1 MPAETAAPYVGRRR
15 ANASAPAPAPVPEP
29 APAAAPVPARK
40 PPRRVSL
47 SGATVPATAAAALS
61 LVATGAG
68 VAAGVDGAAVAQ
80 TRHLDLARTSAAT
93 GTAATADITRT
104 PQDVLNSVSDRA
116 LEASR
121 GARRTDIAAAAAAVA
136 AQTARAQR
144 WVLPLTHYVLTSP
157 FGMRWG
163 KLHAGEDFAAPIGT
177 PVHAISAGTI
187 VFAGVESGYGNKIEI
202 RHWDGTCS
210 WYGHLSRIDVKVGQK
225 VEADQLIGLVGDT
238 GHSTGP
244 HLHLE
249 IHPHG
254 GGPVDPLPWLRAHGL
269 HP

>member
-1 MPAETAAPYVGRRR
+1 VPAETTAPYVGRRR
-15 ANASAPAPAPVPEP
+15 VPPA
-29 APAAAPVPARK
+29 K

-80 TRHLDLARTSAAT
+80 TRHPDPARTA
-93 GTAATADITRT
+93 GATATVPDITQA
-104 PQDVLNSVSDRA
+104 PQDVLNSVTDRA

-121 GARRTDIAAAAAAVA
+121 GTRRTDLAAAAAAVA

-163 KLHAGEDFAAPIGT
+163 KLHAGEDFAAPVGT

-187 VFAGVESGYGNKIEI
+187 VFAGVEGGYGNKIEI

-210 WYGHLSRIDVKVGQK
+210 WYGHLSKIEVKVGQR
-225 VEADQLIGLVGDT
+225 VQADQVVALTGDT

-254 GGPVDPLPWLRAHGL
+254 GGPVNPLPWLRAHGL